1 MRKMQRPAYWP
12 VFEGFQFSVNSAVSV
27 DTTKVDIIMDMV
39 AVVVVVVVEIEGEL
53 LVEFEGSVRGGRAIA
68 IMQMK

>member
-12 VFEGFQFSVNSAVSV
+12 VFEGFHFSVNSGVSV

-39 AVVVVVVVEIEGEL
+39 AVVVVVVVEIEGKL
-53 LVEFEGSVRGGRAIA
+53 QLVEFEGSVRGGGS

>member
-1 MRKMQRPAYWP
+1 MPAYWP
-12 VFEGFQFSVNSAVSV
+12 VFLGFNFSVNSGVSV

-39 AVVVVVVVEIEGEL
+39 AVVVVVVVEIEGKL
-53 LVEFEGSVRGGRAIA
+53 LVEFEGSVRGGTAMT